1 MIDIHSHILP
11 KMDDGSRSVEMSVE
25 MLKESY
31 NQGIDVIC
39 ATSHFYPSKESPER
53 FIERRK
59 ESFLKLAPYLTKE
72 MPIIRLGAE
81 VQYFEGITN
90 VELLPRLRIQG
101 SNLLLIEMPFS
112 KWSERMIKDVL
123 YLKKA
128 LKYSII
134 LAHIERYLEYNDIVM
149 FEELSKQGIILQMNA
164 SIFTDFFKKSKAIH
178 LLDSGVVKLLGSDC
192 HNMDSRKPNLTEAYK
207 VIEKKLGKEKLL
219 KMNEYAHSLFMQ

>member
-128 LKYSII
+128 LKYSS
-134 LAHIERYLEYNDIVM
+134 V
-149 FEELSKQGIILQMNA
+149 
-164 SIFTDFFKKSKAIH
+164 
-178 LLDSGVVKLLGSDC
+178 
-192 HNMDSRKPNLTEAYK
+192 
-207 VIEKKLGKEKLL
+207 GK
-219 KMNEYAHSLFMQ
+219 